1 MIDINDKILWST
13 VISSLPL
20 LDVDIPVDVVRKN
33 RTSVIITHT
42 HTPRHTHTYSTECT
56 SPDGLILWLCN
67 NRYNCQTLLSTH
79 SVTHSMTEEVI
90 WISLIRWFHEVHTPR
105 WQRLVLVIWW
115 QQRALQ
121 AANSTQNQ
129 QTRQSSR
136 SHGLLPHSPLTWKW
150 RQKHLY
156 HVT

>member
-1 MIDINDKILWST
+1 M
-13 VISSLPL
+13 L
-20 LDVDIPVDVVRKN
+20 LYTCRCGERVQNKCN
-33 RTSVIITHT
+33 YNTHT
-42 HTPRHTHTYSTECT
+42 HTPRHTPTYSTECT

-136 SHGLLPHSPLTWKW
+136 SHGLLPHSTWTWLGAKNTCITW
-150 RQKHLY
+150 RN
-156 HVT
+156 HVMH